1 MTLRIVAHMQSRS
14 DKTDQAKEA
23 LQGLVAPTHEEP
35 GCIAYEMLQSLEDP
49 TQFTFVEEWESESA
63 LQAHF
68 ATPHIQA
75 ALEHWDDLMDGPLD
89 LRKYSKV
96 G

>member
-1 MTLRIVAHMQSRS
+1 MTLRVVAHIKARS
-14 DKTDQAKEA
+14 DKAAEVREL

-35 GCIAYEMLQSLEDP
+35 GCISYELLQSNDDP
-49 TQFTFVEEWESESA
+49 TQLTFVEEWQAEA
-63 LQAHF
+63 DLAAHF
-68 ATPHIQA
+68 ETPHLQA
-75 ALEHWDDLMDGPLD
+75 ALEHLDELMAEPLD

>member
-1 MTLRIVAHMQSRS
+1 MTLRVVAHMKSKS
-14 DKTDQAKEA
+14 DKAVQAREL

-35 GCIAYEMLQSLEDP
+35 GCISYEMLHSIEDP
-49 TQFTFVEEWESESA
+49 TQFTFVEEWHSEA
-63 LQAHF
+63 DLEAHLG
-68 ATPHIQA
+68 TPHIE
-75 ALEHWDDLMDGPLD
+75 ALLKSWDDLMDGQLD